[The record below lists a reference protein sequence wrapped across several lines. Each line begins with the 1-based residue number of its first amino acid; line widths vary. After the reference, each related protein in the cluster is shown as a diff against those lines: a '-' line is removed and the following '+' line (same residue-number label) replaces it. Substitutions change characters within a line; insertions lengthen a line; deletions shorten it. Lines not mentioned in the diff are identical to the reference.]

1 MCLCIASWT
10 EKSGFIASE
19 GRMMRQRGPTWTPAA
34 EDVYKVHRL
43 TPSLVVGIVGW
54 AHVCDELLAALHAD
68 LTAYDEPIVTGH
80 VQRLVQKYPGAALQ
94 AVLMGVRD
102 GRVCAAMWGD
112 FDPSR
117 SFTPAYPLNRP
128 RVLAIGNADVA
139 GGAVAMIRRGSPLQS
154 VFETLA
160 QKYDQINANVRVE
173 EICYGS

>member
-1 MCLCIASWT
+1 
-10 EKSGFIASE
+10 
-19 GRMMRQRGPTWTPAA
+19 MMRQRGSAWTPAA

-54 AHVCDELLAALHAD
+54 AHVCDELLASLQAD
-68 LTAYDEPIVTGH
+68 LTAYDEAIVTGH

-117 SFTPAYPLNRP
+117 SFTPTYPRNRP
-128 RVLAIGNADVA
+128 KVLVLGSADVA
-139 GGAVAMIRRGSPLQS
+139 EDAIAMVRRGAPLHS
-154 VFETLA
+154 IFETLA
-160 QKYDQINANVRVE
+160 LKYPQINANTRVE
-173 EICYGS
+173 ELCYGS